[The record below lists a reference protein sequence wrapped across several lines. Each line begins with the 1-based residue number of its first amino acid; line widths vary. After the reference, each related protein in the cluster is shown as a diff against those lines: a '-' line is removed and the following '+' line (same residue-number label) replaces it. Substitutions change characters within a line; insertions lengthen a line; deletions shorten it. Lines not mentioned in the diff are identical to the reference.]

1 VTGNVVRTCA
11 FGLIDGP
18 LQAQAGEGYLV
29 LAGWSACSRWRF
41 LSVYPWERHV
51 SRVCRMYY
59 FIGLAL
65 HVDGSGGGKPR
76 PYGLQVPAFGFDDIC
91 DARYEYV

>member
-1 VTGNVVRTCA
+1 
-11 FGLIDGP
+11 
-18 LQAQAGEGYLV
+18 
-29 LAGWSACSRWRF
+29 
-41 LSVYPWERHV
+41 
-51 SRVCRMYY
+51 MYY

-65 HVDGSGGGKPR
+65 HVDGAGGGKPR